1 MRLSQILAIIWLL
14 TPAIV
19 GTAFLLRNVRWR
31 FVKPFLIATIVGY
44 AVLIAAAR
52 IRDFELN
59 AELYELDTNGDG
71 VFTSGE
77 ITPEVNKRL
86 VAVASDTGRT
96 LAPFTGLPLSAIW
109 SAVNFAAIAL
119 CAKVSTVVKQLCQT
133 NRST

>member
-1 MRLSQILAIIWLL
+1 M
-14 TPAIV
+14 
-19 GTAFLLRNVRWR
+19 
-31 FVKPFLIATIVGY
+31 KPFLISTFVGY

-59 AELYELDTNGDG
+59 VELYELNTNGDG

-96 LAPFTGLPLSAIW
+96 FAPITGLPMSAIW

-119 CAKVSTVVKQLCQT
+119 CAKITTLVKQGCQT